1 MWLPTACTTLLL
13 YSGLELAVTLEE
25 LQAEL
30 NNTMS
35 NNVRMIKDM
44 LNNWDLCVLKFSI
57 SAYLFNFPLIDHCY
71 MFNQSKIC
79 NMIHTDYY
87 FSVNNNINSGETLCN
102 HTAVFYY
109 CFLLFSFFKKA
120 EQAI

>member
-1 MWLPTACTTLLL
+1 
-13 YSGLELAVTLEE
+13 
-25 LQAEL
+25 
-30 NNTMS
+30 
-35 NNVRMIKDM
+35 MIKDM

-102 HTAVFYY
+102 HTPVFYY
-109 CFLLFSFFKKA
+109 CLLLFSFFKKA